1 MYETE
6 LPKLLTLS
14 LHLDFQGQKLKL
26 YSCSYFVNIF
36 KSCIKINV
44 TARISEHNSMP
55 AFKMY
60 FWFVLMYSIMMCITC
75 KRSDVQVNLLIWDL
89 RNDCF
94 HKWMKTSTGYTCHF
108 HCFIVTLD
116 PWLHKVILFIELS
129 SWKFAVATAYRRCG
143 GDKKITYNHKSGAY
157 HLSRN
162 PFSLM

>member
-60 FWFVLMYSIMMCITC
+60 FWFVLMYSMMMCITC

-94 HKWMKTSTGYTCHF
+94 HKWMKTSIPVT
-108 HCFIVTLD
+108 FIVYSNIGSMTSQS
-116 PWLHKVILFIELS
+116 HFIYWIKLLKICS
-129 SWKFAVATAYRRCG
+129 SYCLQEMWRR
-143 GDKKITYNHKSGAY
+143 
-157 HLSRN
+157 
-162 PFSLM
+162 